1 MTYVE
6 GFLLA
11 VPTAN
16 RDAYREHAAAAAPML
31 KDFGV
36 VRMVETW
43 GDDVP
48 RGERNDLWGAVQAG
62 RDETVVFSWFE
73 YPDRRVRDAAGERM
87 MSDPRMESIIANA
100 PFDTTRMVWGGF
112 ESVSDVG
119 RPGGTGYVDGI
130 VLPLRADAREAYRV
144 FCEKVGPVFLEHGAV
159 RVMDAVADD
168 VQDGERTDFNRAVL
182 REEGEVAAF
191 GWVEWP
197 GKAARDAGWEKVM
210 ADPRMSGEDAPFD
223 GRRMIFGGF
232 VPLIDA

>member
-16 RDAYREHAAAAAPML
+16 KDAYREHAEKGLAMFR
-31 KDFGV
+31 DFGV
-36 VRMVETW
+36 VRAVEGW

-48 RGERNDLWGAVQAG
+48 RGKLNDLWGAVQA
-62 RDETVVFSWFE
+62 REDETVVFSWFE
-73 YPDRRVRDAAGERM
+73 YPDRATRDAAGEKM
-87 MSDPRMESIIANA
+87 MSDPRMEALVSDP
-100 PFDTTRMVWGGF
+100 PFDGKRMIWGGF

-119 RPGGTGYVDGI
+119 RAGGAGYIDGI

-144 FCEKVGPVFLEHGAV
+144 FCERVGPVFLEHGAV

-168 VQDGERTDFNRAVL
+168 VQDGALTDFNRAVL

-197 GKAARDAGWEKVM
+197 DKAARDAGWERVM

-223 GRRMIFGGF
+223 GKRMIFGGF
-232 VPLIDA
+232 VPLIDG

>member
-11 VPTAN
+11 VPTA
-16 RDAYREHAAAAAPML
+16 RKDAYRDHAAAAAPML
-31 KDFGV
+31 KEFGV

-62 RDETVVFSWFE
+62 EEETVVFSWFE
-73 YPDRRVRDAAGERM
+73 YPDRRARDAAGERM
-87 MSDPRMESIIANA
+87 MNDPRMESIIANA
-100 PFDTTRMVWGGF
+100 PFDATRMVWGGF

-119 RPGGTGYVDGI
+119 RPGGAGYVDGV
-130 VLPLRADAREAYRV
+130 VLPLRADARAAYGV
-144 FCEKVGPVFLEHGAV
+144 FCERVGPVFLEHGAV

-168 VQDGERTDFNRAVL
+168 VQDGAVTDFNRAVL

-197 GKAARDAGWEKVM
+197 DKAARDVGWEKVM

-223 GRRMIFGGF
+223 GKRMIFGGF
-232 VPLIDA
+232 VPLIDT